1 MIRFIGGMRDGIMI
15 TSHDVR
21 VRITHDIKEGYLP
34 SADGGEIRE
43 ELSLREFLERI
54 FKEGHEVESELY
66 RLSKCLSGGY
76 QYNNNEIE
84 RVTHKYNVMYAELF
98 RRGKMV
104 LAQHKMSHN
113 MIGGIDPYQQ
123 QQQRQQMSNMAQRS
137 ALDYHQQH
145 MLREAACFVPPSRG
159 ILDVSLTQTE
169 MLRKKE
175 AEIEKKRTDDLF
187 FLTT

>member
-1 MIRFIGGMRDGIMI
+1 MRDGVM
-15 TSHDVR
+15 TTYHDVR
-21 VRITHDIKEGYLP
+21 VQIIHDIKEGYLP

-43 ELSLREFLERI
+43 EMPLREFLGRI
-54 FKEGHEVESELY
+54 FKEEREVESELY
-66 RLSKCLSGGY
+66 RASKCLSGGY
-76 QYNNNEIE
+76 QYNDNEIE
-84 RVTHKYNVMYAELF
+84 RVAHRYNVMYSELF
-98 RRGKMV
+98 RKGKMV
-104 LAQHKMSHN
+104 LAQHKMRQN

-145 MLREAACFVPPSRG
+145 MLREAAYFLPPSRG